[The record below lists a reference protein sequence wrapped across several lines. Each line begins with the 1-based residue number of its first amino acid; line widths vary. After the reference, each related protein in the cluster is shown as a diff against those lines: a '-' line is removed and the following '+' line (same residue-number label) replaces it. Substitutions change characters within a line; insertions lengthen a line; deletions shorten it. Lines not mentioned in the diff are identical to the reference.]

1 MTRPNANWKNGV
13 MCIITRAQ
21 RIRDTTVP
29 YHRAHE
35 KPAEAGYGFSLWSAS
50 DHQFGLALSGII
62 NLLLSIFYFD
72 SGVGG
77 KG

>member
-1 MTRPNANWKNGV
+1 
-13 MCIITRAQ
+13 MCIIARAQ
-21 RIRDTTVP
+21 RIRDATVP

-50 DHQFGLALSGII
+50 DHQFGLALSRII